1 MRHGIL
7 CQQRSLDLNLGSDPF
22 TLRMRRISRV
32 VASTPTSQAP
42 ADRRTFNLVELPE
55 VTPHFIADSAGNV
68 DLQFYDRHEVPPQSG
83 RERLEES
90 PKRTLIIMLIVSVCS
105 DNKPFSPAGCQIDK
119 STIFLGKRF
128 DILRE
133 GIPRQ
138 YRSDYD
144 EQQRPAR
151 QEYVSKETLQ
161 KPRMIGGIGL
171 QNARRCQNDG
181 RQYSWR
187 LPGGVL
193 CRRLHWVAARSRLR

>member
-1 MRHGIL
+1 MGHGIL
-7 CQQRSLDLNLGSDPF
+7 RQERRLDLNVGADPF
-22 TLRMRRISRV
+22 ALRMRRISRV
-32 VASTPTSQAP
+32 VASPPTPQAS
-42 ADRRTFNLVELPE
+42 ADGRTFNLLELPE
-55 VTPHFIADSAGNV
+55 VAPHFIADSAGNV

-90 PKRTLIIMLIVSVCS
+90 PKRTLIIMLIVSVCP

-119 STIFLGKRF
+119 STIFLGKRV

-151 QEYVSKETLQ
+151 QEYVSKEILQ

-171 QNARRCQNDG
+171 QNARG
-181 RQYSWR
+181 
-187 LPGGVL
+187 
-193 CRRLHWVAARSRLR
+193 